1 MKALGWK
8 DIVLYEDDRIVVVN
22 KPPHISSLDERTAH
36 KSSLLQM
43 ARSAHPGIILCHRLD
58 KETSGVLVMARDE
71 ETYRHVSMQFEHRK
85 VQKYYHAVV
94 EGIHKT
100 ENMTVDLPIGM
111 ARNGLMRIDFSDG
124 KEAVTHFN
132 ALEHFRHFTL
142 MECQPVT
149 GRTHQIRVHLN
160 CRGMHIAHD
169 LEYGGTIPFL
179 SRIKRHY
186 RISEH
191 QEEPPMIRRMALH
204 ARRIV
209 LTYGEGLH
217 LDIEA
222 PYPEDFRV
230 MLKVLNKYDV

>member
-1 MKALGWK
+1 
-8 DIVLYEDDRIVVVN
+8 
-22 KPPHISSLDERTAH
+22 
-36 KSSLLQM
+36 
-43 ARSAHPGIILCHRLD
+43 
-58 KETSGVLVMARDE
+58 
-71 ETYRHVSMQFEHRK
+71 
-85 VQKYYHAVV
+85 
-94 EGIHKT
+94 
-100 ENMTVDLPIGM
+100 
-111 ARNGLMRIDFSDG
+111 
-124 KEAVTHFN
+124 
-132 ALEHFRHFTL
+132 
-142 MECQPVT
+142 
-149 GRTHQIRVHLN
+149 
-160 CRGMHIAHD
+160 MHIAHD

-222 PYPEDFRV
+222 PYPEDIRV